1 MKKKFNGHHIF
12 DGRFSLIDTINE
24 KKNRLILKPNLISI

>member
-24 KKNRLILKPNLISI
+24 KKIDLFLSPI